1 MARKKFKFV
10 EMFINPATGAPFED
24 TGSPKVVTPNHF
36 LPFVGHQIARITYEE
51 KEITD
56 VQYTVGKDGKV
67 TKGEEKKRKILVEK
81 MGEKGGWIEQTSNLS
96 QDGKC
101 WVGSGGIVCGNGFV
115 CDDVVLSSGEVG
127 ENAKVG
133 GNANIG
139 GAVGIGGN
147 AYVYG
152 KARIGG
158 SARIAVSGTARVE
171 GKVEGSAVVDGS
183 AYVGEEATI
192 KGNAHVTGNSKV
204 ISGTVEG
211 NAVVE
216 DCATVYGMVKG
227 DAKVSYE
234 AIILKTGK
242 VEGKAVV
249 ESGIIEGTVKGE
261 VQINYG
267 QAFIGEGG
275 SVEGKTK
282 LAGNVFVK
290 CEVKDETEMSA
301 NASAMDGGSVTGGK
315 IDANCSVKGKSEKC
329 VVGGATV
336 IMGNVGGESTF
347 ADGCRVG
354 ESGNVGSGEYGGS
367 ANVCGTIKTSMRDN
381 SVLVSGSES
390 KIELG
395 GNMVFLEEG
404 DQEPEGVAVVC
415 EVEAE

>member
-24 TGSPKVVTPNHF
+24 TGSPKVGTPNHF
-36 LPFVGHQIARITYEE
+36 PPFVGHQIARITYEE

-115 CDDVVLSSGEVG
+115 CDDVVISSGEVG
-127 ENAKVG
+127 QNAKVG
-133 GNANIG
+133 GNATIG

-152 KARIGG
+152 NAKIGG

-183 AYVGEEATI
+183 AYVGEKATI

-204 ISGTVEG
+204 ISGTVDG

-216 DCATVYGMVKG
+216 DCATVYGTVKG

-234 AIILKTGK
+234 AIILKTGR

-249 ESGIIEGTVKGE
+249 ESGIIEGTVKGN

-267 QAFIGEGG
+267 QAFIGDGG
-275 SVEGKTK
+275 SVEDTTK
-282 LAGNVFVK
+282 LSGNVFVK
-290 CEVKDETEMSA
+290 CVVKNGAEMSA

-315 IDANCSVKGKSEKC
+315 IEANGSVKGKSEQC
-329 VVGGATV
+329 IVGGTTV
-336 IMGNVGGESTF
+336 IVGNAGGDSTF

-354 ESGNVGSGEYGGS
+354 ESGNAGSGEYSGS
-367 ANVCGTIKTSMRDN
+367 ANVGGSSQSPMSGN
-381 SVLVSGSES
+381 SVVAPEASSSISLSGT
-390 KIELG
+390 
-395 GNMVFLEEG
+395 MVFQEEG

-415 EVEAE
+415 KVEA

>member
-10 EMFINPATGAPFED
+10 EMFINPATGAPFEN

-36 LPFVGHQIARITYEE
+36 PPFVGHQIARITYEE

-81 MGEKGGWIEQTSNLS
+81 MGEKGGWLEQTSNLS

-133 GNANIG
+133 GNAKIG

-147 AYVYG
+147 AFVYG
-152 KARIGG
+152 KAQIGG
-158 SARIAVSGTARVE
+158 SGRIAVSGTARVE

-183 AYVGEEATI
+183 AYIGEKATI
-192 KGNAHVTGNSKV
+192 KGKAHVTGNSKV

-216 DCATVYGMVKG
+216 DCATVYGTVKG

-249 ESGIIEGTVKGE
+249 ESGIIEGTVNGN
-261 VQINYG
+261 VQIKYG
-267 QAFIGEGG
+267 QAYVAEGG
-275 SVEGKTK
+275 RVEGVVS
-282 LAGNVFVK
+282 LSGNAFVK
-290 CEVKDETEMSA
+290 CGVSA
-301 NASAMDGGSVTGGK
+301 NAEITANGAALEGGNVTGGR
-315 IDANCSVKGKSEKC
+315 IEGNGTVYGSSYGSTVSGGSI
-329 VVGGATV
+329 VVGSIARPAELLDGSRVGEYGSAYGGE
-336 IMGNVGGESTF
+336 IAGSSNVGGVAGSEM
-347 ADGCRVG
+347 
-354 ESGNVGSGEYGGS
+354 SGN
-367 ANVCGTIKTSMRDN
+367 
-381 SVLVSGSES
+381 SVVAPGASST
-390 KIELG
+390 IELN
-395 GNMVFLEEG
+395 GNMVFQEQG

-415 EVEAE
+415 KVEA